1 MPLTK
6 KVMVLF
12 DPERY
17 QKVVGEAKR
26 RGCSVGA
33 LIREGVDKGILEK
46 AEVSKSTKLE
56 AAARLVSRE
65 EEIPEWDRIEKV
77 IAQGHCE

>member
-1 MPLTK
+1 MSLSK

-65 EEIPEWDRIEKV
+65 EEIPEWDEIQEL
-77 IAQGHCE
+77 IARGHCG